1 MLRPA
6 RSLSLCSAL
15 VILLAACG
23 EGEPLLPAD
32 ARLPDGARY
41 RGELVDGRLEGQGRL
56 DYDNGAWYAGR
67 FEHGLLPSAIAR
79 RPWPSNRPAAKPPL

>member
-23 EGEPLLPAD
+23 EGEPLLQI
-32 ARLPDGARY
+32 
-41 RGELVDGRLEGQGRL
+41 GR
-56 DYDNGAWYAGR
+56 A
-67 FEHGLLPSAIAR
+67 HV
-79 RPWPSNRPAAKPPL
+79 

>member
-23 EGEPLLPAD
+23 EQD
-32 ARLPDGARY
+32 D
-41 RGELVDGRLEGQGRL
+41 QG
-56 DYDNGAWYAGR
+56 
-67 FEHGLLPSAIAR
+67 
-79 RPWPSNRPAAKPPL
+79 

>member
-6 RSLSLCSAL
+6 RSLSLCSVL

-32 ARLPDGARY
+32 ARLP
-41 RGELVDGRLEGQGRL
+41 
-56 DYDNGAWYAGR
+56 
-67 FEHGLLPSAIAR
+67 
-79 RPWPSNRPAAKPPL
+79 